1 MQEDFQEPESS
12 QEAAAS
18 EANEIPAEVRNMA
31 TLCHILALVGFV
43 GPLVMWLLKKNEHG
57 FIDEQGRASL
67 NFQFTITIGYMVAY
81 LLAPIGIGLILM
93 IVLIVANMIFV
104 IKAAMKTRKG
114 LPANYPVSA
123 RFLV

>member
-1 MQEDFQEPESS
+1 MKEEPQEPESK
-12 QEAAAS
+12 EETAAS

-67 NFQFTITIGYMVAY
+67 NFQFTVTIGYVVAWI
-81 LLAPIGIGLILM
+81 LAPLIIGFILM
-93 IVLIVANMIFV
+93 IVLVVANMVFV
-104 IKAAMKTRKG
+104 VKAAMKTRKG
-114 LPANYPVSA
+114 LPANYPVSV